1 MRKPGRTINCQG
13 VQAETGSEGK
23 RRRTIGFSRI
33 SVRSSSVA
41 GWSTARTPNE
51 HPSAGLLLV
60 VGSAMNGEPFE
71 SVLAAARSGAEW
83 AWTDLY
89 RTLALAVLGY
99 LRAQSVPEPEDL
111 TAEVFF
117 QVVRSLGGFD
127 GNESDFRS
135 WVFVIAHRKIID
147 DSRSRGRRPA
157 EPAPNEVIESLGST
171 GNVEDEALDELTE
184 AYFERLM
191 VELTADQRDVLLLRI
206 LGGLTVPEVA
216 AAVGKRAGAVEALQR
231 RALARLRKR
240 MPRP

>member
-1 MRKPGRTINCQG
+1 
-13 VQAETGSEGK
+13 
-23 RRRTIGFSRI
+23 
-33 SVRSSSVA
+33 
-41 GWSTARTPNE
+41 
-51 HPSAGLLLV
+51 
-60 VGSAMNGEPFE
+60 MNGEPFE

-89 RTLALAVLGY
+89 RTLAPAVLGY
-99 LRAQSVPEPEDL
+99 LRAQGVPEPEDL

-117 QVVRSLGGFD
+117 QVVKSLGGFD

-157 EPAPNEVIESLGST
+157 EPAPYEVIESLGST

-184 AYFERLM
+184 AYFRRLM
-191 VELTADQRDVLLLRI
+191 VELTAEQRDVLLLRI

-231 RALARLRKR
+231 RALAKLRKR